1 MPEAIRVATS
11 NDVESTVGTIA
22 LAFHTD
28 PVWGVALAT
37 ADGSGFERDFWRFYV
52 EGAVGYSNVFLIDQ
66 GVLDLVPAVAV
77 WIPPGGEEMS
87 ESQDAA
93 LRRRVAD
100 RLPQRSIAA
109 LEELWERF
117 ESNHPHDPPHA
128 YLSLLATHP
137 SHRGRGI
144 AQGLLAETLRQ
155 WDALGVPAYL
165 ESTNPANDH
174 RYARLGFRPIGGFA
188 AVLDDAVVTT
198 MWRETPER
206 QRGVGA
212 REIKA
217 GVPGLEPRTT
227 EPESVVLPITPYP
240 IENP

>member
-1 MPEAIRVATS
+1 VATAQ
-11 NDVESTVGTIA
+11 DVERVTETIA
-22 LAFHTD
+22 LAFRDD

-37 ADGSGFERDFWRFYV
+37 ADGSDLQRDFWRFYA
-52 EGAVGYSNVFLIDQ
+52 EGAVGSSTVFVIDEAALP
-66 GVLDLVPAVAV
+66 GMIPAVAV
-77 WIPPGGEEMS
+77 WIAPGGEEMS
-87 ESQDAA
+87 ASQDAA
-93 LRRRVAD
+93 LRRLVAD
-100 RLPQRSIAA
+100 RLPPRSIAA

-144 AQGLLAETLRQ
+144 AQGLLAENLRQ

-188 AVLDDAVVTT
+188 AVLDDAAVTT
-198 MWRETPER
+198 MWRETPE
-206 QRGVGA
+206 
-212 REIKA
+212 
-217 GVPGLEPRTT
+217 T
-227 EPESVVLPITPYP
+227 
-240 IENP
+240 